1 MNRSKRL
8 AQPVSSPLEDLVALQ
23 LLAISAREK
32 QLGQRYRKLHR
43 TPSTVERR
51 KLAFDL
57 RILHL
62 RIDRLNR
69 MMDAIA

>member
-1 MNRSKRL
+1 MNHSKRL
-8 AQPVSSPLEDLVALQ
+8 SHPASSPLEDLVALQ
-23 LLAISAREK
+23 LLAINAREK
-32 QLGQRYRKLHR
+32 QLGQRYRRLHR
-43 TPSTVERR
+43 TQSTTERR
-51 KLAFDL
+51 ELALDL